1 MLRNNLSG
9 QLMAG
14 SMAALMLSAVPSASV
29 AEELIVYHGW
39 STTAEVAAL
48 TALRE
53 ALEAKGHTWKD
64 LAIPHNSGV
73 NVSLVNL
80 VTGGEPPNIFSNS
93 DPGVYRDLAGLG
105 LTRDLTDFYNEIGAT
120 ENFFPIIRELSTV
133 DGQMVKVPLF
143 MHIDGMVY
151 WNKEVAAKAGVDPS
165 AWKSVDEMI
174 ADFDKV
180 RAAGFVPAA
189 VGGQAFQVGYLFHAM
204 LAATAGPDI
213 YNRMYG
219 PEPDPTVFDS
229 PEVARAIEIIRTFS
243 NEATPESENRPWNET
258 TNTVI
263 AGQALF
269 HIMGDWMKG
278 EWKAAGK
285 VPGVDFGCI
294 VIPGTKAVAVTSDAM
309 GILGGQSEA
318 MDQAEL
324 DFVAAAVDPVVSG
337 EANKRKGSTSPRSDA
352 PADLMDECNKVAMDA
367 LNVPNGQVA
376 NPFNITDT
384 DWHNAIWTVMY
395 NFWSDKSQ
403 TTDDAIAALKENY
416 DSIFG

>member
-1 MLRNNLSG
+1 MLRKTL
-9 QLMAG
+9 AG
-14 SMAALMLSAVPSASV
+14 LTAALMLGAAASAIN

-39 STTAEVAAL
+39 STKAEVAAL
-48 TALRE
+48 NVLQE
-53 ALEAKGHTWKD
+53 ALNAKGHTWKD

-80 VTGGEPPNIFSNS
+80 VTGGEPPNAFVNS
-93 DPGVYRDLAGLG
+93 DPGVFRDLDGLG
-105 LTRDLTDFYNEIGAT
+105 LSRDLTAFYDEIGAT
-120 ENFFPIIRELSTV
+120 QNFFPIIRELSSV
-133 DGQMVKVPLF
+133 DGKMVKIPLF

-151 WNKEVAAKAGVDPS
+151 WNKEVAAKAGVDPA

-180 RAAGFVPAA
+180 KAAGFVAAA

-213 YNRMYG
+213 YNRMYRD
-219 PEPDPTVFDS
+219 PVDPTVFDT
-229 PEVARAIEIIRTFS
+229 PEVRKAIEIVRVFS
-243 NEATPESENRPWNET
+243 QQATPEAENRPWNET

-278 EWKAAGK
+278 EWIAAGK
-285 VPGVDFGCI
+285 VPGVDFGCA
-294 VIPGTKAVAVTSDAM
+294 VIPGTKAVSVTSDAM
-309 GILGGQSEA
+309 GVLGGQP
-318 MDQAEL
+318 DNIDKAEL
-324 DFVAAAVDPVVSG
+324 DLVAAFVDPVVSAK
-337 EANKRKGSTSPRSDA
+337 ANQQKGSTSPRADA
-352 PADLMDECNKVAMDA
+352 STDFQDACNKAAMDA

-376 NPFNITDT
+376 NPFNITNT

-395 NFWSDKSQ
+395 DFWSDDSL
-403 TTDDAIAALKENY
+403 TADDVIAGLKEQY
-416 DSIFG
+416 DVIFN